1 MKKLLMLLYLF
12 LWGWGPM
19 ALAQSLWIDV
29 RTAEEYNAGHLEGAI
44 NIPYDEIEQ
53 KITAISADKT
63 QDIQLYCRSGRRS
76 GIALETLRSMGYNNV
91 TNAGAYEQLKQKQ
104 VQSNE

>member
-1 MKKLLMLLYLF
+1 MKTLLVVLLL
-12 LWGWGPM
+12 LCGPT
-19 ALAQSLWIDV
+19 ALAHSLWIDV
-29 RTAEEYNAGHLEGAI
+29 RTAEEYRAGHLEGAVH
-44 NIPYDEIEQ
+44 IPFDEIEQ

-76 GIALETLRSMGYNNV
+76 GIALETLRRMGYNNV

>member
-1 MKKLLMLLYLF
+1 MKKLLVLLL
-12 LWGWGPM
+12 LLWGPM

-29 RTAEEYNAGHLEGAI
+29 RTVEEYNAGHLEGAI

-53 KITAISADKT
+53 KIEAVSADKNT
-63 QDIQLYCRSGRRS
+63 DIQLYCRSGRRS
-76 GIALETLRSMGYNNV
+76 GIALETLRGLGYSKV

-104 VQSNE
+104 AKSNE

>member
-1 MKKLLMLLYLF
+1 MKKLLVVLLL
-12 LWGWGPM
+12 LCGPT

-29 RTAEEYNAGHLEGAI
+29 RTAEEYRAGHLEGAVH
-44 NIPYDEIEQ
+44 IPFDEIEQ
-53 KITAISADKT
+53 KITTIGADKT

-76 GIALETLRSMGYNNV
+76 GIALETLRRMGYNNV

>member
-1 MKKLLMLLYLF
+1 MKTLLVVLLL
-12 LWGWGPM
+12 LCGPT
-19 ALAQSLWIDV
+19 ALAQSLSIDV
-29 RTAEEYNAGHLEGAI
+29 RTAEEYRAGHLEGAVH
-44 NIPYDEIEQ
+44 IPFDEIEQ
-53 KITAISADKT
+53 KITTISADKT

-76 GIALETLRSMGYNNV
+76 GIALETLRRMGYNNV

>member
-1 MKKLLMLLYLF
+1 MKKLLVLLL
-12 LWGWGPM
+12 LLWGPM

-29 RTAEEYNAGHLEGAI
+29 RTAEEYRAGHLEGAVH
-44 NIPYDEIEQ
+44 IPFDEIEQ
-53 KITAISADKT
+53 KITTISADKT

-76 GIALETLRSMGYNNV
+76 GIALETLRRMGYNNV

>member
-1 MKKLLMLLYLF
+1 MKKLVVLLLF
-12 LWGWGPM
+12 VWGPI

-53 KITAISADKT
+53 KIEAVSTDKT
-63 QDIQLYCRSGRRS
+63 ADIQLYCRSGRRS
-76 GIALETLRSMGYNNV
+76 GIALETLRGMGYSKV

-104 VQSNE
+104 AKSNE

>member
-1 MKKLLMLLYLF
+1 MKKLLVLLLL
-12 LWGWGPM
+12 LWGSM

-29 RTAEEYNAGHLEGAI
+29 RTVEEYNAGHLEGAI

-53 KITAISADKT
+53 KIQAVSADKT
-63 QDIQLYCRSGRRS
+63 ADIQLYCRSGRRS
-76 GIALETLRSMGYNNV
+76 GIALETLRGMGYSKV

-104 VQSNE
+104 AKTNE

>member
-12 LWGWGPM
+12 LLGWGPI

-29 RTAEEYNAGHLEGAI
+29 RTVEEYNAGHLEGAI
-44 NIPYDEIEQ
+44 HIPYDEIEQ
-53 KITAISADKT
+53 KIQTISADKT
-63 QDIQLYCRSGRRS
+63 ADIQLYCRSGRRS
-76 GIALETLRSMGYNNV
+76 GIALETLRGLGYSKV

-104 VQSNE
+104 AKSNE

>member
-1 MKKLLMLLYLF
+1 MKTLLVVLLL
-12 LWGWGPM
+12 LCGPT

-29 RTAEEYNAGHLEGAI
+29 RTAEEYRAGHLEGAVH
-44 NIPYDEIEQ
+44 IPFDEIEQ
-53 KITAISADKT
+53 KITAIGADKT

>member
-1 MKKLLMLLYLF
+1 MKKLLVVLLL
-12 LWGWGPM
+12 LCGPT

-29 RTAEEYNAGHLEGAI
+29 RTAEEYRAGHLEGAVH
-44 NIPYDEIEQ
+44 IPFDEIEQ

-76 GIALETLRSMGYNNV
+76 GIALETLRRMGYNNV

>member
-1 MKKLLMLLYLF
+1 MKKLVVLLLF
-12 LWGWGPM
+12 VWGPI

-53 KITAISADKT
+53 KIEAVSTDKT
-63 QDIQLYCRSGRRS
+63 ADIQLYCRSGRRS
-76 GIALETLRSMGYNNV
+76 GIALETLRGMGYSKV
-91 TNAGAYEQLKQKQ
+91 TNAGAYEQLKQKHAK
-104 VQSNE
+104 SNE

>member
-29 RTAEEYNAGHLEGAI
+29 RTAEEYKAGHLEGAI
-44 NIPYDEIEQ
+44 HIPYDEIEQ
-53 KITAISADKT
+53 KIQAISADKT
-63 QDIQLYCRSGRRS
+63 ADIQLYCRSGRRS
-76 GIALETLRSMGYNNV
+76 GIALETLRSLGYSKV

-104 VQSNE
+104 PKSNE

>member
-1 MKKLLMLLYLF
+1 MKTLLVVLLL
-12 LWGWGPM
+12 LCGPT

-29 RTAEEYNAGHLEGAI
+29 RTAEEYRAGHLEGAVH
-44 NIPYDEIEQ
+44 IPFDEIEQ
-53 KITAISADKT
+53 KITTISADKT

-76 GIALETLRSMGYNNV
+76 GIALETLRRMGYNNV

>member
-1 MKKLLMLLYLF
+1 MKKFLILLML
-12 LWGWGPM
+12 WGPV

-29 RTAEEYNAGHLEGAI
+29 RTAEEYKAGHLEGAI

-53 KITAISADKT
+53 KIAAASTDKT
-63 QDIQLYCRSGRRS
+63 ADIQLYCRSGRRS
-76 GIALETLRSMGYNNV
+76 GIALETLRGLGYTKV

-104 VQSNE
+104 AKSNE

>member
-1 MKKLLMLLYLF
+1 MKKLLVVLLL
-12 LWGWGPM
+12 LCGPT

-29 RTAEEYNAGHLEGAI
+29 RTAEEYRAGHLEGAVH
-44 NIPYDEIEQ
+44 IPFDEIEQ
-53 KITAISADKT
+53 KITAIGADIT

-76 GIALETLRSMGYNNV
+76 GIALETLRRMGYNNV

>member
-1 MKKLLMLLYLF
+1 MKKFLILLML
-12 LWGWGPM
+12 WGPV

-29 RTAEEYNAGHLEGAI
+29 RTAEEYKAGHLEGAI

-53 KITAISADKT
+53 KITAVNVDKT
-63 QDIQLYCRSGRRS
+63 ADIQLYCRSGRRS
-76 GIALETLRSMGYNNV
+76 GIALETLRSLGYSKV

-104 VQSNE
+104 AKSNE

>member
-1 MKKLLMLLYLF
+1 MKKLLVVLLL
-12 LWGWGPM
+12 LCGPT
-19 ALAQSLWIDV
+19 ALAQSLCIDV
-29 RTAEEYNAGHLEGAI
+29 RTAEEYRAGHLEGAVH
-44 NIPYDEIEQ
+44 IPFDEIEQ

>member
-1 MKKLLMLLYLF
+1 MKKLLVVLLL
-12 LWGWGPM
+12 LCGPT

-29 RTAEEYNAGHLEGAI
+29 RTAEEYRAGHLEGAVH
-44 NIPYDEIEQ
+44 IPFDEIEQ

>member
-1 MKKLLMLLYLF
+1 MKKLLVVLLLLY
-12 LWGWGPM
+12 GPT

-29 RTAEEYNAGHLEGAI
+29 RTAEEYRAGHLEGAVH
-44 NIPYDEIEQ
+44 IPFDEIEQ
-53 KITAISADKT
+53 KITTISADKT

-76 GIALETLRSMGYNNV
+76 GIALETLRRMGYNNV